1 MQKQLWIV
9 FASDFVIFT
18 KILNNKTTMT
28 IFIKPNMTQPEI
40 DKEMEKLLP
49 VKKLD
54 ANKYF
59 GKLKWGENPLEYQKK
74 LRNEWN

>member
-1 MQKQLWIV
+1 
-9 FASDFVIFT
+9 
-18 KILNNKTTMT
+18 
-28 IFIKPNMTQPEI
+28 MTQPEI